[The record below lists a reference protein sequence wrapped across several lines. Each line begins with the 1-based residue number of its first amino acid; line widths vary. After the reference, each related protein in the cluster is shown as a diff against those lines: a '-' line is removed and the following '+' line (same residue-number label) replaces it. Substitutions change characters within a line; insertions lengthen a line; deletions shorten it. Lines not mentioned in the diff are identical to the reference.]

1 MSDYLTLRDLMHT
14 IEAEKSCEPYGI
26 DDLDLPIAVSEKTS
40 GVNKPYFDD
49 NETIYYAVRLTRHMN
64 KTVDFDGWLIEGLT
78 KDEIKEMM
86 KNEDK

>member
-26 DDLDLPIAVSEKTS
+26 ADLDLPIAVSEKTT

-49 NETIYYAVRLTRHMN
+49 NETIYYAVRLTRHRN

-78 KDEIKEMM
+78 KEKIEEML

>member
-1 MSDYLTLRDLMHT
+1 MRDYLTLRDLMHT

-26 DDLDLPIAVSEKTS
+26 ADLDLPIAVSEKTS

-49 NETIYYAVRLTRHMN
+49 NETIYYAVRLTRHRN